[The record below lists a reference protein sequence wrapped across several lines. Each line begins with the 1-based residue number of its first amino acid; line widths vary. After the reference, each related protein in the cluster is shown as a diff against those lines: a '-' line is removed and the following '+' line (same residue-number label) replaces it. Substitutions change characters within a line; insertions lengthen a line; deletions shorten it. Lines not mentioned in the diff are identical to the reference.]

1 MDYYCVK
8 DKNLCDSQ
16 RFLGGWIMEGFFW
29 LLGIAIWGIIWGFA
43 TNAVISNRGY
53 DENWFWWGFF
63 FGFIAFIVACTKP
76 QNSSSYDE
84 RRIASQEEDR
94 RRLRNGGWKCK
105 CGRVNPAYTGT
116 CACGRTQQ
124 SVRAENLAQI
134 TAREQAR
141 TQEAQ
146 ATKDAAEL
154 TNLQKLKEYKSLLDL
169 GIITQEEFDKKK
181 AEILG

>member
-1 MDYYCVK
+1 
-8 DKNLCDSQ
+8 
-16 RFLGGWIMEGFFW
+16 MEGFFW